1 MPGKEQK
8 LQIAC
13 QDRMSWA
20 AIWTQ
25 EHWCWLTRAAVTLTA
40 LVQVMADCQLF
51 ITSAD
56 VLQLG
61 YVLRASDQR
70 ARASMHVKAIG
81 VFLAYVTATS

>member
-1 MPGKEQK
+1 M
-8 LQIAC
+8 
-13 QDRMSWA
+13 
-20 AIWTQ
+20 
-25 EHWCWLTRAAVTLTA
+25 TLTA